1 MTDSREGAPLR
12 IGPDRKAAGAG
23 GLSVAL
29 ITGLYGE
36 KVRETPLANELSA
49 ALVAAGH
56 RLHVIAVQWSEPVGG
71 GTSTVAETDGVVVT
85 RIAPTA
91 VMGAG
96 RLVWRITKWT
106 LTPLLSHLAAR
117 RAMRDQRFDVVV
129 GFSPAVAL
137 SGAFLAALPRAR
149 RSLLYVTDFF
159 PFHHRSL
166 GMVPAGPVFEIAR
179 RLESAL
185 FRRFGTVACM
195 SQAGVDY
202 LRAHYPVKATQK
214 TVAIPLWS
222 AVRPRSA
229 PDRAAVRARH
239 GLPLDRP
246 IALFGGQIA
255 EGRGIDEILQA
266 ARLAADADSRLFF
279 AFVGRGPLEGLVRDE
294 IAEGRGNLAL
304 VPALPREDYLE
315 VVGACDIGIVC
326 TVRGVDVPTFPS
338 KTLDYLQAGLP
349 VVASVEASTDYG
361 AFIESAGFGRAGL
374 AGDPS
379 VLLANL
385 EAVAG
390 APETARAMGE
400 AARRALGEV
409 FDVNRAVE
417 RLLAA
422 AS

>member
-1 MTDSREGAPLR
+1 MTDSPRSSTCKDGSAS
-12 IGPDRKAAGAG
+12 
-23 GLSVAL
+23 LSVAL
-29 ITGLYGE
+29 ITSLYGE

-49 ALVAAGH
+49 ALAAAGH
-56 RLHVIAVQWSEPVGG
+56 RTRVIAVQWSEPVGG
-71 GTSTVAETDGVVVT
+71 GTSTAVEANGVAVT

-91 VMGAG
+91 VVGVG

-106 LTPLLSHLAAR
+106 LTPLLSYFAAR
-117 RAMRDQRFDVVV
+117 RALKGEHFDVAI

-137 SGAFLAALPRAR
+137 SGAFLAALPRSR

-179 RLESAL
+179 ALESTL

-202 LRAHYPVKATQK
+202 LRAHYPVAATQK
-214 TVAIPLWS
+214 TAAIPLWS
-222 AVRPRSA
+222 TVRPRPA
-229 PDRAAVRARH
+229 PDRLAVRARH
-239 GLPLDRP
+239 GLPADRP

-266 ARLAADADSRLFF
+266 ARLAADAGSRLFF
-279 AFVGRGPLEGLVRDE
+279 AFVGRGPLEGLVRE
-294 IAEGRGNLAL
+294 CVAEGHGNLAL
-304 VPALPREDYLE
+304 IPALPREDYLE
-315 VVGACDIGIVC
+315 VVGACDIGVVC

-361 AFIESAGFGRAGL
+361 AFIENAGFGLAGL
-374 AGDPS
+374 AGEPA

-385 EAVAG
+385 EKVAG

-400 AARRALGEV
+400 AARRALADV
-409 FDVNRAVE
+409 FDVDRAVE